1 MLKVVTIKVAWF
13 PSFSFK
19 HKFFRLNIA
28 GTTSSIVNGFLHLIF
43 SLLIMDPDNQNLFFI
58 KNLNHS
64 HFFSCNSATSSPPR
78 ARPKLFALCL
88 FKSWQ
93 SCVIKRWQWH
103 DILVA
108 KKPELLTDR
117 TVEYETQCEV
127 FLIFPRVSVGLCW
140 CRSAQLWNYI
150 INIRTTQGVQ

>member
-43 SLLIMDPDNQNLFFI
+43 SLIIMDPDNQNLFFI

-78 ARPKLFALCL
+78 ARPKLFALL
-88 FKSWQ
+88 VQILAKLRN
-93 SCVIKRWQWH
+93 KKMTMTWH
-103 DILVA
+103 FGGQKAWVA
-108 KKPELLTDR
+108 YRPHR
-117 TVEYETQCEV
+117 RIWNAMRS
-127 FLIFPRVSVGLCW
+127 FSNFPRVSVGLCW